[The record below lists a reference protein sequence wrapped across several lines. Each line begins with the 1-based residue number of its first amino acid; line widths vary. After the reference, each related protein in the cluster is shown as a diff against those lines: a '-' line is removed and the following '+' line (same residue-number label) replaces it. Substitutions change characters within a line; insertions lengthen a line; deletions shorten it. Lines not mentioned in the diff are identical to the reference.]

1 MPISE
6 LKLAKELIRRPS
18 ITPKDAGAI
27 NILAKKLRS
36 LGFKCQLINF
46 KNIKNLY
53 AKLGKS
59 SPNFC
64 YAGHTDVVPPG
75 NISDWSVNP
84 FKPTV
89 KNNKLIGRGANDMK
103 ASIAC
108 FVAAVSRFK
117 AKNKKFNGSISLLIT
132 GDEEGVAINGTK
144 RVVEYLKR
152 KREKINFCLVGEPT
166 NPNKL
171 GEMIKI
177 GRRGSITGRL
187 TITGTQG
194 HVAYP
199 HRANNPSNTIVNILK
214 RIKETKLD
222 NGTKKVVKYL
232 KRKKEKINFCLVGE
246 PTNPNKLG
254 EMIKIGRRG
263 SITGRLTVI
272 GTQGHVAYPHIAN
285 NPSNTLVKI
294 LKKIKEVKLD
304 KGTKNFQPSNLEIT
318 KINIDNHTDNVIP
331 GSANAVFN
339 IRYNDK
345 HSSSSLKRK
354 LNKIFRSIT
363 RKAKCKFNIKYEV
376 SGEAFL
382 TKPNKTTYMIQN
394 TIKKITGIKPKLS
407 TAGGTSD
414 ARFIRKI
421 APCLEFGLVGK
432 TMHKIDESVPLPD
445 LKKLTNIYLNIL
457 ENYFK

>member
-1 MPISE
+1 MAISE
-6 LKLAKELIRRPS
+6 LKLAKELIRKPS
-18 ITPKDAGAI
+18 VTPKDAGAI
-27 NILAKKLRS
+27 NLLARNLKS
-36 LGFKCQLINF
+36 LGFKCQIINF

-59 SPNFC
+59 KPNFC

-75 NISDWSVNP
+75 NINDWSVNP
-84 FKPTV
+84 FKPSV

-108 FVAAVSRFK
+108 FIAAVSRFK
-117 AKNKKFNGSISLLIT
+117 IKNKKFKGSISLLIT

-144 RVVEYLKR
+144 KVVKYLKS

-166 NPNKL
+166 NPNRL

-187 TITGTQG
+187 SLIGTQG

-199 HRANNPSNTIVNILK
+199 HRANNPSNT
-214 RIKETKLD
+214 
-222 NGTKKVVKYL
+222 
-232 KRKKEKINFCLVGE
+232 
-246 PTNPNKLG
+246 
-254 EMIKIGRRG
+254 MI
-263 SITGRLTVI
+263 
-272 GTQGHVAYPHIAN
+272 
-285 NPSNTLVKI
+285 KI
-294 LKKIKEVKLD
+294 LKKIKEMKLD
-304 KGTKNFQPSNLEIT
+304 TGTKNFQPSNLEVT
-318 KINIDNHTDNVIP
+318 KINIDNHADNVIP
-331 GSANAVFN
+331 GSAEAVFN
-339 IRYNDK
+339 IRFNNK

-354 LNKIFRSIT
+354 LNLVIGSIA

-376 SGEAFL
+376 SGEAFI

-394 TIKKITGIKPKLS
+394 TVKKITKIKPKLS
-407 TAGGTSD
+407 TTGGTSD

-432 TMHKIDESVPLPD
+432 TMHKIDESVSLSD
-445 LKKLTNIYLNIL
+445 LKKLTNIYQNIL

>member
-27 NILAKKLRS
+27 NILVKKLRS

-64 YAGHTDVVPPG
+64 YAGHTDVVSPG

-177 GRRGSITGRL
+177 GRRGSITGKL
-187 TITGTQG
+187 TIIGTQG

-199 HRANNPSNTIVNILK
+199 HRANNPSSTMVN
-214 RIKETKLD
+214 
-222 NGTKKVVKYL
+222 
-232 KRKKEKINFCLVGE
+232 
-246 PTNPNKLG
+246 
-254 EMIKIGRRG
+254 
-263 SITGRLTVI
+263 
-272 GTQGHVAYPHIAN
+272 
-285 NPSNTLVKI
+285 I
-294 LKKIKEVKLD
+294 LKKIKEIKLD
-304 KGTKNFQPSNLEIT
+304 KGTKNFQASNLEIT
-318 KINIDNHTDNVIP
+318 KINIDNNADNVIP
-331 GSANAVFN
+331 GSADSVFN
-339 IRYNDK
+339 IRFNNK
-345 HSSSSLKRK
+345 HSSNSLKRK
-354 LNKIFRSIT
+354 LNAIFKSIT
-363 RKAKCKFNIKYEV
+363 KKAKCKFEVRYEL
-376 SGEAFL
+376 SGESFL

-394 TIKKITGIKPKLS
+394 SIKKITGIKPKLS

-432 TMHKIDESVPLPD
+432 TMHKINESVPVSD
-445 LKKLTNIYLNIL
+445 LKKLTNIYQNIL
-457 ENYFK
+457 ENYLK